1 MKISFIIFIGFSVIL
16 VLFSITTYVNYRQS
30 QVVNEDLEW
39 VSNSQLIIRHTSR
52 FQRNIVEMQS
62 NLRGFLLTGEPLFL
76 VPYQAAV
83 TENADLGKE
92 LLTLIPDSS
101 DQKQELKD
109 IQQYYFRWQQEF
121 ANPLIA
127 ARKNVAISDSA
138 EHAFT
143 QLQTSQLR
151 SQTEQAINDQIRE
164 KFKEFNN
171 YEYTLRSKRKENL
184 NASVA
189 NTRYISLSLTSTSI
203 LIGLAIALYITFIIS
218 KRIRHMVDLADRLA
232 KGNFKMLIEDK
243 ANDELS
249 HLSQSLNGMARILD
263 ENISELERKNQELDR
278 FAYVVSHDLK
288 APLRGIENASSWI
301 EEDFGD
307 KLPAKVKEYLSMM
320 RGRVRRMENLIG
332 GILELSR
339 IGKGKKRVEKVNLK
353 HLVKEIVEMISPG
366 PAMQITIQADL
377 PTIHTERIPLQQIL
391 TNLIS
396 NAVKYHNREN
406 GHISIRYREL
416 EKHYEFT
423 VSDDGPGIEPRY
435 HEKIFI
441 IFQTLQERDAIESTG
456 VGLAIVKKI
465 LEDKKCSI
473 QVVSD
478 VGKGAAFTFTWPK
491 IETNSS
497 ERVSDQISA
506 QQWFRPVEFT

>member
-1 MKISFIIFIGFSVIL
+1 MKISFIIFIGFSIIL

-30 QVVNEDLEW
+30 QVVNEDQEW
-39 VSNSQLIIRHTSR
+39 VSKSQLIIRNTSR

-62 NLRGFLLTGEPLFL
+62 NLRGFLLTGEPIFL
-76 VPYQAAV
+76 EPYRAAV

-101 DQKQELKD
+101 NQKQELRD
-109 IQQYYFRWQQEF
+109 IQKYYFRWQQEF
-121 ANPLIA
+121 SDPLIN
-127 ARKNVAISDSA
+127 ARRNAVLSDSA
-138 EHAFT
+138 NRTFT
-143 QLQTSQLR
+143 ELYHSQLR
-151 SQTEQAINDQIRE
+151 NQTEQTINHLIRE

-171 YEYTLRSKRKENL
+171 YEYSLRSKRKETL

-189 NTRYISLSLTSTSI
+189 NTRYISLTLTSTSI
-203 LIGLAIALYITFIIS
+203 LIGLAIAMYITFIIS
-218 KRIRHMVDLADRLA
+218 KRIRHMVELADRLA
-232 KGNFKMLIEDK
+232 RGNFKMLIDDK

-249 HLSQSLNGMARILD
+249 HLSQSLNSMARILD
-263 ENISELERKNQELDR
+263 GNISELERKNQELDR

-307 KLPAKVKEYLSMM
+307 KLPTQVKEYLSLM

-339 IGKGKKRVEKVNLK
+339 IGKGKKLVEKVSVK
-353 HLVKEIVEMISPG
+353 RLVTEIVEMISPG
-366 PAMQITIQADL
+366 PAMQISIQSDL
-377 PTIHTERIPLQQIL
+377 PTIQTERIPLQQIL

-396 NAVKYHNREN
+396 NAVKYHHREN
-406 GHISIRYREL
+406 GHIAVRYRDL
-416 EKHYEFT
+416 AHYYEFS
-423 VSDDGPGIEPRY
+423 VSDDGPGIEARY

-441 IFQTLQERDAIESTG
+441 IFQTLQERDAMESTG

-465 LEDKKCSI
+465 LEDKKCHI
-473 QVVSD
+473 QVVSSL
-478 VGKGAAFTFTWPK
+478 GKGSTFTFTWPK
-491 IETNSS
+491 IEASTDG
-497 ERVSDQISA
+497 VSHEIPA
-506 QQWFRPVEFT
+506 QQWLKPIEFS